1 MSKAITDMIETG
13 RKEGKVE
20 GKAEG
25 IAERTV
31 GIVENIQ
38 ENLKC
43 DIIKACTVAGIPI
56 EEYENA
62 KALLQVEE

>member
-13 RKEGKVE
+13 RKE
-20 GKAEG
+20 
-25 IAERTV
+25 ERV
-31 GIVENIQ
+31 KIVENIQ
-38 ENLKC
+38 VNLKC

-62 KALLQVEE
+62 KALLQAEV